1 MIGWNIRNSKDIELY
16 DQRDRLSLSI
26 AFVRWALRWEVGSA
40 ALYYSSADCF
50 KRHRAIFSI
59 QSADLLG
66 RRMYIT
72 LCSAMLGNR
81 ERIVDS
87 RWGYRVARSRNEICV
102 TRGPTSPGLALL
114 LLSSAQPGAVQF
126 CSRRVARYIIQ
137 LCHSSYTHGPAKVR
151 RGQRANRSNANRGK
165 ETGRRRPLLFLLRT
179 GNAVFVSKCGSVS
192 CFKGAAIM
200 KL

>member
-1 MIGWNIRNSKDIELY
+1 MGNGVHCVLLLVLEDWSER
-16 DQRDRLSLSI
+16 R
-26 AFVRWALRWEVGSA
+26 
-40 ALYYSSADCF
+40 
-50 KRHRAIFSI
+50 RAIFFNSI
-59 QSADLLG
+59 RSADLVG
-66 RRMYIT
+66 RRTYIT
-72 LCSAMLGNR
+72 SCSGMLGTER
-81 ERIVDS
+81 GRIVDS
-87 RWGYRVARSRNEICV
+87 RWGYRVARSHNEICV

-126 CSRRVARYIIQ
+126 RSRRVARYIIQ

-151 RGQRANRSNANRGK
+151 RGQRANRSNANGGR

-179 GNAVFVSKCGSVS
+179 GNAVFVSKCGPVS

>member
-1 MIGWNIRNSKDIELY
+1 MGTGSTTRLLLVGGRSK
-16 DQRDRLSLSI
+16 RR
-26 AFVRWALRWEVGSA
+26 
-40 ALYYSSADCF
+40 
-50 KRHRAIFSI
+50 RAIFFNSI
-59 QSADLLG
+59 RSADLVG

-72 LCSAMLGNR
+72 SCSAMLGTER
-81 ERIVDS
+81 GRIVDS

-114 LLSSAQPGAVQF
+114 LLLSSAQPGAVRF
-126 CSRRVARYIIQ
+126 RSRRVARYIIQ

-151 RGQRANRSNANRGK
+151 RGQRANRSNANGGGGGREGDER
-165 ETGRRRPLLFLLRT
+165 ETGRRRPLLFHPRT

-192 CFKGAAIM
+192 RFKGAAIM